1 MKKLPKLQV
10 RPAPEWQKARLT
22 RWIREWRIEQDL
34 ASSGRPRVDD
44 TSTVRLFE
52 DTPRIRSQKLD
63 MAELVANVSAE
74 PVATEGQIRLLSPDI
89 SPDSR
94 LPLYVALLRLWDED
108 SFLIAPYGRF
118 SEPGTTGELLT
129 GRDAPCLRVLSL
141 WNAHTVSTTALLKS
155 WFIDCL
161 SAVEMADAW
170 AVFRHVALGA
180 DLQTPLLERTGPPI
194 LSPDDPRIQYQHE
207 EIHRMAS
214 LARLDERLQVISDDD
229 DTAAAAAAPTHD
241 EHILV
246 FVPWVAMYEE
256 DRQLAMVAE
265 SHAIYGAETVFQ
277 VSGRDLYVH
286 VTPHSNWRDY
296 VCLVTDRREEP
307 VESLDGY
314 CVMSGTG
321 KKSAPIKGGQVVV
334 PPEILSGGFSLSD
347 TAGRRVK
354 LDPIK

>member
-1 MKKLPKLQV
+1 VKKLPKLQI
-10 RPAPEWQKARLT
+10 RPVPEWQKARLA

-34 ASSGRPRVDD
+34 ASAGHTHGDRGPALRLATGV
-44 TSTVRLFE
+44 STVSDREPSLV
-52 DTPRIRSQKLD
+52 S
-63 MAELVANVSAE
+63 LVADVSAE
-74 PVATEGQIRLLSPDI
+74 PRPEEGQIRLLSPDI
-89 SPDSR
+89 CPDSC
-94 LPLYVALLRLWDED
+94 LPLYVAVLRLWDDD

-129 GRDAPCLRVLSL
+129 GRDAPSLRVLSL
-141 WNAHTVSTTALLKS
+141 WNVHTVSRTALLRS

-170 AVFRHVALGA
+170 EVFRHVALGA

-194 LSPDDPRIQYQHE
+194 LRPDDPRIQYQNE
-207 EIHRMAS
+207 ELRRMAS
-214 LARLDERLQVISDDD
+214 LARLDERLQVISDDGD
-229 DTAAAAAAPTHD
+229 AAAAAAPAPD

-246 FVPWVAMYEE
+246 FVPWVSMYEE
-256 DRQLAMVAE
+256 ERQLAMVAE

-277 VSGRDLYVH
+277 VSGRDLHVH

-296 VCLVTDRREEP
+296 VCLVTDIREEP

-321 KKSAPIKGGQVVV
+321 RISEPIAGGQVIVEA
-334 PPEILSGGFSLSD
+334 EILRGGFSLSD
-347 TAGRRVK
+347 TAGNRVK
-354 LDPIK
+354 LEPIK